1 MRPIEK
7 NLERLRA
14 TAREFRLAIEHLD
27 RSVLPVTFENFP
39 RGSCGDAVLL
49 LGTYLLDNGY
59 GEFGYVLGERGD
71 HQANTWSSHTWL
83 EKQNLVVDI
92 TADQFPEISDKV
104 IVCLD
109 SEWHRQFNGKIEH
122 KADYRIYDSRTA
134 ASLNNVYNE
143 ILKYMQ
149 EHNNL
154 LEPTP

>member
-1 MRPIEK
+1 
-7 NLERLRA
+7 
-14 TAREFRLAIEHLD
+14 
-27 RSVLPVTFENFP
+27 
-39 RGSCGDAVLL
+39 
-49 LGTYLLDNGY
+49 
-59 GEFGYVLGERGD
+59 VLGERGD